1 MPYMSDTIL
10 RQRLL
15 AGIIYYQSHKQ
26 NENKKISNQREQ
38 DIMKLTS
45 MVCQISDATLLER
58 EMIDYLSKMP
68 VKKTWTQ
75 YLFIKQGESHLR
87 EILMSIIRDE
97 NRKYN
102 LSVMMMTLSQQ
113 KTLSEE
119 PNEPKEIEACNTL
132 SLMN

>member
-1 MPYMSDTIL
+1 MPCMNDTIL

-15 AGIIYYQSHKQ
+15 AGIVYYQSHKQ
-26 NENKKISNQREQ
+26 NENQKISNQREQ

-45 MVCQISDATLLER
+45 IVCQISDATLLER

-75 YLFIKQGESHLR
+75 YLFIKQGESHLK

-102 LSVMMMTLSQQ
+102 LSVMMTLSQQ
-113 KTLSEE
+113 KTCPDVPDESEE
-119 PNEPKEIEACNTL
+119 AEDPNTL
-132 SLMN
+132 LLLN

>member
-1 MPYMSDTIL
+1 MPCMNDTIL

-15 AGIIYYQSHKQ
+15 AGIMYYQSHKQ
-26 NENKKISNQREQ
+26 NENQKISNQREQ

-45 MVCQISDATLLER
+45 IVCQISDATVLER

-75 YLFIKQGESHLR
+75 YLFIKQGESHLK

-102 LSVMMMTLSQQ
+102 LSVMMTLSQEKTCPNIPNESEEAENP
-113 KTLSEE
+113 KTLLLL
-119 PNEPKEIEACNTL
+119 N
-132 SLMN
+132 

>member
-1 MPYMSDTIL
+1 MNDTIL

-15 AGIIYYQSHKQ
+15 AGIMYYQSHKQ
-26 NENKKISNQREQ
+26 NENQKISNQREQ

-45 MVCQISDATLLER
+45 IVCQISDATVLER

-75 YLFIKQGESHLR
+75 YLFIKQGESHLK

-102 LSVMMMTLSQQ
+102 LSVMMTLSQEKTCPNIPNESEEAENP
-113 KTLSEE
+113 KTLLLL
-119 PNEPKEIEACNTL
+119 N
-132 SLMN
+132 